1 MVSQFPFP
9 TCSRMIFK
17 PGDSNQK
24 NHVFCHMHTAV
35 VIKSMGKWCQVR
47 DDAGKYWQCR
57 MRGKL
62 RMKGIRST
70 NPIAVGDRVV
80 IEPETQMEDHAVITD
95 IEKRKNFIVRKSVNL
110 SKETHIVA
118 ANIDQ
123 AFLLVTLAR
132 PRTSVGFIDRF
143 LVAAKAY
150 DIPVVIVFNKIDEYS
165 EEEKESTSEVRILYE
180 SIGYKCLEVSAL
192 ERINVD
198 AVLDLMS
205 RKSSMVSGHS
215 GVGKSTLINAI
226 NPDLNIKTMEVSDSH
241 EQGRHTTTF
250 AEMHPVGDNG
260 FIIDTPGIKGFGIV
274 TIAREELHHHF
285 PEMFALLPECK
296 FHNCLHVL
304 EPHCAVKLAIE
315 EGRIPKSRYTSYLSM
330 YQEEEGPY
338 RTVNY

>member
-1 MVSQFPFP
+1 
-9 TCSRMIFK
+9 
-17 PGDSNQK
+17 
-24 NHVFCHMHTAV
+24 MHTAV

-62 RMKGIRST
+62 RMQGIRST
-70 NPIAVGDRVV
+70 NPISVGDRVQ
-80 IEPETQMEDHAVITD
+80 IEPEAQMEDHAVIVG
-95 IEKRKNFIVRKSVNL
+95 IEPRKNFIVRKSVNL

-118 ANIDQ
+118 SNIDQ

-150 DIPVVIVFNKIDEYS
+150 DIPVTIVFNKIDEYS
-165 EEEKESTSEVRILYE
+165 EAEKIATSKIQDLYE
-180 SIGYKCLEVSAL
+180 NIGYRCLEVSAL

-198 AVLDLMS
+198 EVLDMMS
-205 RKSSMVSGHS
+205 GKSSMVSGHS

-226 NPDLNIKTMEVSDSH
+226 NPDLNIKTMEVSDAH

-250 AEMHPVGDNG
+250 AEMHPVGEGG

-274 TIAREELHHHF
+274 TIAKEELHHHF
-285 PEMFALLPECK
+285 PEMFALLPNCK
-296 FHNCLHVL
+296 YHNCLHVL
-304 EPHCAVKLAIE
+304 EPHCAVKLAVE
-315 EGRIPKSRYTSYLSM
+315 EGRIAESRYVSYLSM
-330 YQEEEGPY
+330 YEEEEGPY